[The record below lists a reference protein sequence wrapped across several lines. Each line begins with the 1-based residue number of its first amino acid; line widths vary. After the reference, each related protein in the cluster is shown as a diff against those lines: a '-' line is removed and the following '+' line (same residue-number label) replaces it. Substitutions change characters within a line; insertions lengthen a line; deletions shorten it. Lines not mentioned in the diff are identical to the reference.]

1 MVRTSRTIYIE
12 HEALQKLL
20 ELKQKSGSSL
30 GKIIENL
37 IKEHEKL
44 ERESELKEKTVDQ
57 KIEELKNEIKE
68 IKNIVLKIAK
78 TWGVKLE

>member
-20 ELKQKSGSSL
+20 ELKQKTGSSL

-44 ERESELKEKTVDQ
+44 EKESELKEKTLDQ
-57 KIEELKNEIKE
+57 KIEELKNEINNV
-68 IKNIVLKIAK
+68 KNIVSKIAK
-78 TWGVKLE
+78 QWGVKIE